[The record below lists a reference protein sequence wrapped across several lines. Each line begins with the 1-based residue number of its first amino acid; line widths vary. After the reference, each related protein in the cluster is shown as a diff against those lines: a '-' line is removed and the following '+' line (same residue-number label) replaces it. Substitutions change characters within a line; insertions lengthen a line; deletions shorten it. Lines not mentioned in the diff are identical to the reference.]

1 MQNAVSPRCE
11 TTLRADALSDAGTAL
26 GRIDRFRSA
35 LVLKMHDT
43 ASYGP
48 AIAGFAGVDK
58 RTGLD
63 IVRLPGSEQT
73 DFLRHATRHKVFD
86 LVIGTFE
93 LHHLDEIERRYVTDE
108 IGRLLTPGGAFL
120 VADYTLPNL
129 PDAAA
134 FEPFVTSTN
143 ERENIDSY
151 GGIRPWYAAH
161 AGWTAE
167 TIEGLVA
174 GAGLSHAVSRYIPGH
189 SALAVSSDDPS
200 VTTEISRGLDK
211 YACYVT
217 PRS

>member
-1 MQNAVSPRCE
+1 MNAVSPRCE

-26 GRIDRFRSA
+26 GKIDRFRSA

-63 IVRLPGSEQT
+63 VVRLPGSEQT
-73 DFLRHATRHKVFD
+73 HFLRHATRHKVFD
-86 LVIGTFE
+86 LVIGAFE
-93 LHHLDEIERRYVTDE
+93 LHHLDEVERRYVADE
-108 IGRLLTPGGAFL
+108 IGKLLTPGGAFL

-143 ERENIDSY
+143 ERVNIDSY
-151 GGIRPWYAAH
+151 GGIRPWYGAH

-167 TIEGLVA
+167 TIEELVA
-174 GAGLSHAVSRYIPGH
+174 GAGLSHSASRSIPGH

-200 VTTEISRGLDK
+200 VATEIGRELDK
-211 YACYVT
+211 YARYVT
-217 PRS
+217 QRS